1 MDRYQELLDMANKL
15 QEAITEQYKIL
26 RTSMTEP
33 YDRDSQGITQEL
45 ATYMGAA
52 QIDMGE
58 VLKHLLAAVEA
69 KP

>member
-1 MDRYQELLDMANKL
+1 MDRYQELLDRANKL
-15 QEAITEQYKIL
+15 MEDITEQYKL
-26 RTSMTEP
+26 LKASMSEP
-33 YDRDSQGITQEL
+33 YDRDSLGITQEL